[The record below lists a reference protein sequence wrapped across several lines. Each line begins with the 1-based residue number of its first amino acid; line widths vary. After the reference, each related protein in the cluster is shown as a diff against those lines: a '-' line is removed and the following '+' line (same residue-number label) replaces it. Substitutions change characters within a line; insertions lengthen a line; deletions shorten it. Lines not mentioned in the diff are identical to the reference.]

1 MITHEVADGDRT
13 AISLDAPL
21 DDGKTFTGEYVGFHD
36 GEVEEFMRSLYMRAQ
51 KENWMVQMGNRGR
64 VLVSTNKA
72 DRFWGVF
79 LETLVAYGLGVIG
92 FRSFRFGFP
101 FVSRFP
107 S

>member
-21 DDGKTFTGEYVGFHD
+21 DDGKTFTGEDVGFHD

-79 LETLVAYGLGVIG
+79 LETLVA
-92 FRSFRFGFP
+92 
-101 FVSRFP
+101 
-107 S
+107 